1 MWSRSVAE
9 VSEISVGKVISGSC
23 ECDVPAASQIARERT
38 IKSAV
43 LHIFQFHFELV
54 IEGGGY
60 GTSDILC
67 ICIHL
72 LLMKKNL

>member
-54 IEGGGY
+54 IEGGG
-60 GTSDILC
+60 GMGHLTFC
-67 ICIHL
+67 VFVFICC
-72 LLMKKNL
+72 